1 MSRKFL
7 SGSFRLTEVSPVS
20 VSPFTKAIILREAL
34 PKCYFSRRKTQNI
47 DLFFFES
54 STCCFFAGICSA
66 ALDIHMVRIALIIR
80 IINAFV
86 RLTVNADRPA
96 GMGDGTCKRPHIAP
110 VLKALT
116 AGIILAAGVPAGH
129 HDIPLAAAP
138 VAVVGTVFHGTT

>member
-47 DLFFFES
+47 DLFFFEG
-54 STCCFFAGICSA
+54 STCCFFAVICAA
-66 ALDIHMVRIALIIR
+66 ALDIHMVRITLIVR
-80 IINAFV
+80 VINAFV
-86 RLTVNADRPA
+86 RLTVNADRLAWTVQGIHIGIPLTVTKTIAASLIRCA
-96 GMGDGTCKRPHIAP
+96 GTF
-110 VLKALT
+110 
-116 AGIILAAGVPAGH
+116 AAYGN
-129 HDIPLAAAP
+129 ISLAAAP